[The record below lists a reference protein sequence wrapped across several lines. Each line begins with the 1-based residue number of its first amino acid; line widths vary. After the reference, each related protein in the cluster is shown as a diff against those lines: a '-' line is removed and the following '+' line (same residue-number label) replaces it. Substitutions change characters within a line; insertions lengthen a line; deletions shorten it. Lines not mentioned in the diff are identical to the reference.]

1 MSDVLDLIDQLSPDT
16 SLTQADR
23 DAIASGGLTQA
34 DRNAIASGGLTQAE
48 RDVIAGTASSMTLF
62 PANSLTGPTPITLTL
77 PNVGSSKFNIG
88 TALLLG
94 GAVLAL
100 ILATQD

>member
-1 MSDVLDLIDQLSPDT
+1 MSDVLALIDQLSPDT
-16 SLTQADR
+16 SLSQADR

-34 DRNAIASGGLTQAE
+34 ERNAIASGGLTQAE
-48 RDVIAGTASSMTLF
+48 RDVIAGVAVPLNI
-62 PANSLTGPTPITLTL
+62 PLTGPTPITLTL
-77 PNVGSSKFNIG
+77 PAPGSSKFNIG

-94 GAVLAL
+94 GAALAL